1 MRKREIAGRKEIPS
15 IWIKPE
21 KIEQSK
27 TKEIVGLVI
36 YCIIV
41 VVIMFLVIKFVGQRT
56 IVIGDSMNPTLQDG
70 ENLITDKITY
80 RFKEPKRFD
89 IIVFPY
95 KDNTSKLL
103 IKRIIGMPGETVQIE
118 NGRVYINGHELN
130 EDYGNAVMNDGGIA
144 ANAITLGEDEY
155 FVLGD
160 NRNNSQDS
168 RFASVGNVHRS
179 DIIGRA
185 WLRIWP
191 LDEVTLLKHQ

>member
-1 MRKREIAGRKEIPS
+1 MSKKIYSDRKT
-15 IWIKPE
+15 KPE

-27 TKEIVGLVI
+27 AKEIIGLII

-41 VVIMFLVIKFVGQRT
+41 VAIMFCVIKFVGQRT
-56 IVIGDSMNPTLQDG
+56 IVIGDSMNPTLEDG

-89 IIVFPY
+89 IIVFPQ
-95 KDNTSKLL
+95 KANTSKLL
-103 IKRIIGMPGETVQIE
+103 IKRIIGMPGETVEIKD
-118 NGRVYINGHELN
+118 GRVYINGYELN
-130 EDYGNAVMNDGGIA
+130 ETYGNEVMKDGGLA
-144 ANAITLGEDEY
+144 ANAITLGPNEY

-168 RFASVGNVHRS
+168 RFASVGNIQRS

-191 LDEVTLLKHQ
+191 LDRVTLLKHQ

>member
-1 MRKREIAGRKEIPS
+1 
-15 IWIKPE
+15 
-21 KIEQSK
+21 
-27 TKEIVGLVI
+27 
-36 YCIIV
+36 
-41 VVIMFLVIKFVGQRT
+41 
-56 IVIGDSMNPTLQDG
+56 MNPTLQDG

>member
-1 MRKREIAGRKEIPS
+1 M
-15 IWIKPE
+15 
-21 KIEQSK
+21 
-27 TKEIVGLVI
+27 
-36 YCIIV
+36 
-41 VVIMFLVIKFVGQRT
+41 
-56 IVIGDSMNPTLQDG
+56 
-70 ENLITDKITY
+70 
-80 RFKEPKRFD
+80 
-89 IIVFPY
+89 
-95 KDNTSKLL
+95 
-103 IKRIIGMPGETVQIE
+103 QIE

>member
-1 MRKREIAGRKEIPS
+1 MSKKVYSDKQA
-15 IWIKPE
+15 KPE

-27 TKEIVGLVI
+27 MKEIIGLVI
-36 YCIIV
+36 YCMIV
-41 VVIMFLVIKFVGQRT
+41 VAIMFFVIKFVGQRT
-56 IVIGDSMNPTLQDG
+56 IVIGDSMNPTLHEN

-89 IIVFPY
+89 IIEFPY

-103 IKRIIGMPGETVQIE
+103 IKRIIGMPGETVQIK
-118 NGRVYINGHELN
+118 NGRVYINDHELN
-130 EDYGNAVMNDGGIA
+130 ENYGNAIMNDGGVA
-144 ANAITLGEDEY
+144 DNAIILGEDEY

-191 LDEVTLLKHQ
+191 LDKVDLLKHQ

>member
-1 MRKREIAGRKEIPS
+1 MSKKVYSDKQA
-15 IWIKPE
+15 KPE

-27 TKEIVGLVI
+27 MKEIIGLVI
-36 YCIIV
+36 YCMIV
-41 VVIMFLVIKFVGQRT
+41 VAIMFFVIKFVGQRT
-56 IVIGDSMNPTLQDG
+56 IVIGDSMNPTLHEN

-103 IKRIIGMPGETVQIE
+103 IKRIIGMPGETVQIK
-118 NGRVYINGHELN
+118 NGCVYINDHELN
-130 EDYGNAVMNDGGIA
+130 ENYGNAIMNDGGVA
-144 ANAITLGEDEY
+144 DNAIILGEDEY

-191 LDEVTLLKHQ
+191 LDKVDLLKHQ

>member
-1 MRKREIAGRKEIPS
+1 MSKKIYSDRKT
-15 IWIKPE
+15 KPE

-27 TKEIVGLVI
+27 AKEIIGLII

-41 VVIMFLVIKFVGQRT
+41 VAIMFCVIKFVGQRT
-56 IVIGDSMNPTLQDG
+56 IVIGDSMNPTLEDG

-89 IIVFPY
+89 IIVFPQ
-95 KDNTSKLL
+95 KANTSKLL
-103 IKRIIGMPGETVQIE
+103 IKRIIGMPGETVEIKD
-118 NGRVYINGHELN
+118 GRVYINGYELN
-130 EDYGNAVMNDGGIA
+130 EAYGNEVMKDGGLA
-144 ANAITLGEDEY
+144 ANAITLGPNEY

-168 RFASVGNVHRS
+168 RFASVGNIQRS

-191 LDEVTLLKHQ
+191 LDRVTLLKHQ